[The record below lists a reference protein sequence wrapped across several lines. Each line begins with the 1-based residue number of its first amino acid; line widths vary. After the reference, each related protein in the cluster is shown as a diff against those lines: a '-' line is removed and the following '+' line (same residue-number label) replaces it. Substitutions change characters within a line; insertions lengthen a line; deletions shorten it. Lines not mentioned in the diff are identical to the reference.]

1 MTARKTDQE
10 ILKARAMEL
19 SKTVVKPGESSDQ
32 QLAMVGFYMAPEH
45 YCIESRFLK
54 EVLSLKE
61 LTFIP
66 GVPSFIQGII
76 NLRGQVMSLMNLR
89 KFLDLKETGISEQ
102 NKIMVVSHKGLEIG
116 ILVDRISGMFTVSI
130 SEIDQ
135 VLINFG
141 GQGKEFIKGVT
152 REGVIVLDCA
162 ALLESKK
169 ILIQGKP

>member
-1 MTARKTDQE
+1 MSGSRTDLE
-10 ILKARAMEL
+10 ILRARAREL
-19 SKTVVKPGESSDQ
+19 SKTLANPGENSDQ

-45 YCIESRFLK
+45 YCIESSFLK

-66 GVPSFIQGII
+66 GVPAFIQGII

-102 NKIMVVSHKGLEIG
+102 NKVMVVSHKGLEIG
-116 ILVDRISGMFTVSI
+116 ILVDRISGMFTVGG

-135 VLINFG
+135 ALINFG
-141 GQGKEFIKGVT
+141 GQGAEFIKGVT